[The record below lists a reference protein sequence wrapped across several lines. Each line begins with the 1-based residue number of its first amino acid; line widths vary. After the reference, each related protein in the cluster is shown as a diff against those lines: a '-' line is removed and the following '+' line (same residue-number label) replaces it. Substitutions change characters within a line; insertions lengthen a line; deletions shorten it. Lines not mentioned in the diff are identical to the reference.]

1 MMSGMRWRRIFPAA
15 LAAIAL
21 AGFVTVGNVRAE
33 TTLTINGYGGA
44 VWETIDKY
52 IHAPYTA
59 ETGVK
64 IVNTTQ
70 PNLAQLKAMVDS
82 GNMIYE
88 AIELNGAEYV
98 TAAKNGWIEEIDYG
112 LADPQN
118 RHPPEAK
125 KKFGMVFATF
135 STIIGYR
142 TDKFPEGK
150 GPQSWADFWD
160 VAKFPGKRSM
170 QNAFAPNLEI
180 ALMADGV
187 PKDKVY
193 EVLATDEG
201 VDRAFRKLDE
211 IKPHVTKWWNTGA
224 ESVQLL
230 ADGEVSM
237 GQAWNGRI
245 FDLAKTRPVQAV
257 WNQGVMD
264 VGILSVPKG
273 NPLAKEAMKYFT
285 AWGHPER
292 IAKFAEIMSYS
303 NLLPGVNDYLKPE
316 QAAQLS
322 SSHTDVQLTANA
334 EVWDSR
340 RDALT
345 ERWNAWL
352 LE

>member
-1 MMSGMRWRRIFPAA
+1 MKGGERRRQVFARSLTAMAVAMFLVSGNAA
-15 LAAIAL
+15 
-21 AGFVTVGNVRAE
+21 AE
-33 TTLTINGYGGA
+33 TTLTINGYGGG

-52 IHAPYTA
+52 IHAPYTQ

-70 PNLAQLKAMVDS
+70 PNLAQLKAMVES

-88 AIELNGAEYV
+88 ALELNGAEYV

-112 LADPQN
+112 LADPENKQ
-118 RHPPEAK
+118 PPEAK
-125 KKFGMVFATF
+125 KPFGMIFATF
-135 STIIGYR
+135 STILGYR

-150 GPQSWADFWD
+150 GPKSWADFWD
-160 VAKFPGKRSM
+160 VEKFPGKRSM
-170 QNAFAPNLEI
+170 QNSFTPNLEI

-187 PKDKVY
+187 PVEQVY

-201 VDRAFRKLDE
+201 IDRAFRKLDQ

-237 GQAWNGRI
+237 VQAWNGRI
-245 FDLAKTRPVQAV
+245 FDLAKSRPVKGV
-257 WNQGVMD
+257 WDQGVMD
-264 VGILSVPKG
+264 VAILSIPKG
-273 NPLAKEAMKYFT
+273 NPLAKETMRYFT
-285 AWGHPER
+285 AWNHPER
-292 IAKFAEIMSYS
+292 IAKFAELMSYS
-303 NLLPGVNDYLKPE
+303 NLLPGVNDHLKPE
-316 QAAQLS
+316 QAAQLA
-322 SSHTDVQLTANA
+322 SSHIDVQLTANA
-334 EVWDSR
+334 EAWDSR